1 MPADDIVTP
10 DSFEYGSNNKVNPEK
25 VATTAKKYGG
35 SNSFEYT
42 NNKVNPET
50 VATTTQQYGGSTTFA
65 LTGETAS
72 SGTSVSLGGYED
84 RVPVDDF
91 GVSDVTRYMHTPE
104 HHAALTGRPHRALG
118 TWVDEDEEGNP
129 QVFLDVSRVF
139 PDTPQG
145 NKQAR
150 GATVGGNQMGN
161 FNLNTFTTEYNPLHP
176 DVLKRAGGNV
186 ELQPGE
192 AERYTTSDAP
202 IGDEV
207 VFGNTT
213 ERQTFSRGRGRKK
226 AVVPAGQGNFIFL
239 GTGSQLQPPPKKK

>member
-1 MPADDIVTP
+1 MPANENEIFNP
-10 DSFEYGSNNKVNPEK
+10 DSFVYNKSNKVNPSA
-25 VATTAKKYGG
+25 VA
-35 SNSFEYT
+35 E
-42 NNKVNPET
+42 
-50 VATTTQQYGGSTTFA
+50 TTQKYGGSTTFA
-65 LTGETAS
+65 LTGEPAE
-72 SGTSVSLGGYED
+72 SGTSVSLGGFED

-104 HHAALTGRPHRALG
+104 HHAALTGHPHRALG
-118 TWVDEDEEGNP
+118 TWIDEDENETP
-129 QVFLDVSRVF
+129 QVFLDVSKVY
-139 PDTPQG
+139 PETSQG
-145 NKQAR
+145 NKEAR
-150 GATVGGNQMGN
+150 GATVAGNQMGN
-161 FNLNTFTTEYNPLHP
+161 FNLRTFTTEYNPLHP

-213 ERQTFSRGRGRKK
+213 ERQTFSRGRGKKK

-239 GTGSQLQPPPKKK
+239 GTGSQLKPPPKKK